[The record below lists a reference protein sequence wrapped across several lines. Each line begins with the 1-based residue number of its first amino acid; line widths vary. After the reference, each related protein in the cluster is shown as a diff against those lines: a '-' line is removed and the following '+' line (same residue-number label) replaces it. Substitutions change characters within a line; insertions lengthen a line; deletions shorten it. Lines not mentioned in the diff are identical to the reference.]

1 MTGQSYESPR
11 PRGSAISVSADES
24 ILVRSQAV
32 VSRMVAGETLVV
44 PVRGKVGD
52 LASIYTF
59 NATGSLVWKLL
70 ETPRTPAEIVAAVGR
85 EFDVA
90 PEKAESDVRGFVRD
104 LFSAGLVEVRN
115 AVIATERPVGR
126 ERLEAADAS

>member
-1 MTGQSYESPR
+1 MAYEVSMTGQSYESPR

-115 AVIATERPVGR
+115 AVIAT
-126 ERLEAADAS
+126 